1 MRCIGTV
8 RAGQSARHARRC
20 SDALPGAGEGWSREK
35 GRGQNCRR
43 NYDAFSKSAHAG
55 PIGLALLARYGAAG
69 SGWHIGAGLGRS
81 DYQAEEANKQ
91 EAQTMKRSK
100 PKVDLWGELF
110 PMLSKNEL
118 AEFAQR
124 IKENDSAKQKAKRGK
139 RHLGSRKP
147 EQKAKEI
154 NA

>member
-1 MRCIGTV
+1 
-8 RAGQSARHARRC
+8 
-20 SDALPGAGEGWSREK
+20 
-35 GRGQNCRR
+35 
-43 NYDAFSKSAHAG
+43 
-55 PIGLALLARYGAAG
+55 
-69 SGWHIGAGLGRS
+69 
-81 DYQAEEANKQ
+81 
-91 EAQTMKRSK
+91 MKRSK

-154 NA
+154 NASEGLRRGYPAIRNGKEVRIRTDALTDRELLQNEKRIREEGEAMLSHADQAARLLRAQAGAQSKVA